1 MDDLNMDELKKD
13 FKTSFFAGEIE
24 RLQKE
29 KESLLEIAQ
38 DPEMKEM
45 VDADMKTLD
54 EQLTATISKV
64 QDILK
69 EEEVADQYPNEIV
82 LEIRAGVGGD
92 EAALFAADL
101 SEMYKIFCQQKGWS
115 FDTIDIS
122 ENGIGGYKEAA
133 YEVRGFEVYRY
144 FKYEIGTHRIQRI
157 PATEKSGRV
166 HTSTATVAVLPIR
179 KKVKFEINPA
189 DLEMEFSR
197 SGGAGGQNVNKV
209 ETAVRLIHKPT
220 GIDVRCT
227 SERSQLKNREK
238 AMSILQAKLALK
250 KEEEDVAKFSGLKK
264 AQLGTGDRS
273 EKIRTYNVLQDR
285 VTDHRLKQSW
295 HGIQNMFQGQIDKMN
310 SEIVLYFE
318 NGGEVV
324 EGDVEDGE

>member
-1 MDDLNMDELKKD
+1 MEDLNLDELKKD
-13 FKTSFFAGEIE
+13 FKTSYFAGELE

-29 KESLLEIAQ
+29 KASLLEMAQ
-38 DPEMKEM
+38 DPDMKEM
-45 VDADMKTLD
+45 AEGDMVNVD
-54 EQLTATISKV
+54 EQLDAMVSKIK
-64 QDILK
+64 DIIK
-69 EEEVADQYPNEIV
+69 EDEVADEHPNEIV
-82 LEIRAGVGGD
+82 LEIRAGVGGE

-101 SEMYKIFCQQKGWS
+101 SEMYKIWAEQRGWNFS
-115 FDTIDIS
+115 TVDIS

-133 YEVRGFEVYRY
+133 FEVRGLEVYRF
-144 FKYEIGTHRIQRI
+144 FKYEIGVHRIQRI

-166 HTSTATVAVLPIR
+166 HTSTAVVAVLPIR

-189 DLEMEFSR
+189 EIEMEFSR

-250 KEEEDVAKFSGLKK
+250 KEEEDMAKFSGLKK

-285 VTDHRLKQSW
+285 VTDHRLKESW
-295 HGIQNMFQGQIDKMN
+295 HGIQNMFQGQIEKMIT
-310 SEIVLYFE
+310 EVVAYFE
-318 NGGEVV
+318 NGGEAQVD
-324 EGDVEDGE
+324 ESEE

>member
-1 MDDLNMDELKKD
+1 MEDLNLEELKKD

-29 KESLLEIAQ
+29 KESLLEMAQ

-45 VDADMKTLD
+45 AEADMKTTD
-54 EQLTATISKV
+54 EQIEAMVSKIK
-64 QDILK
+64 DIIK
-69 EEEVADQYPNEIV
+69 EDEVADLYPNEIV

-101 SEMYKIFCQQKGWS
+101 CEMYKVYALSKGWS
-115 FDTIDIS
+115 FTSVDVS
-122 ENGIGGYKEAA
+122 ENGIGGYKEASF
-133 YEVRGFEVYRY
+133 EVRGFEVYRY
-144 FKYEIGTHRIQRI
+144 FKYEIGVHRIQRI

-166 HTSTATVAVLPIR
+166 HTSTAVVAVLPIR

-238 AMSILQAKLALK
+238 ALAILQAKLAQK
-250 KEEEDVAKFSGLKK
+250 KEEEEMAKFSGLKK

-273 EKIRTYNVLQDR
+273 EKIRTYNILQDR
-285 VTDHRLKQSW
+285 VTDHRLKESW
-295 HGIQNMFQGQIDKMN
+295 HGIQNIMAGQIDKMMG
-310 SEIVLYFE
+310 EVVTYFE
-318 NGGEVV
+318 NGGSAE
-324 EGDVEDGE
+324 VEDGE

>member
-1 MDDLNMDELKKD
+1 MEDLNLEELKKD

-29 KESLLEIAQ
+29 KESLLEMAQ

-45 VDADMKTLD
+45 AEADIKTTD
-54 EQLTATISKV
+54 EQLDAMVSKIK
-64 QDILK
+64 DIIK
-69 EEEVADQYPNEIV
+69 EDEVADLYPNEIV

-101 SEMYKIFCQQKGWS
+101 SEMYKTYSAEKGWRVE
-115 FDTIDIS
+115 TVDIS
-122 ENGIGGYKEAA
+122 ENGIGGYKEATF
-133 YEVRGFEVYRY
+133 EVRGFEVYRY
-144 FKYEIGTHRIQRI
+144 FKYEIGVHRIQRI
-157 PATEKSGRV
+157 PETEKSGRV
-166 HTSTATVAVLPIR
+166 HTSTAVVAVLPIR

-189 DLEMEFSR
+189 DIEMEFSR

-238 AMSILQAKLALK
+238 AMTILQAKLAQK
-250 KEEEDVAKFSGLKK
+250 KEEEEMAKFSGLKK
-264 AQLGTGDRS
+264 SQLGTGDRS
-273 EKIRTYNVLQDR
+273 EKIRTYNILQDR
-285 VTDHRLKQSW
+285 VTDHRLKESW
-295 HGIQNMFQGQIDKMN
+295 HGIQNIMAGQIDKMMT
-310 SEIVLYFE
+310 EVVTYFE
-318 NGGEVV
+318 NGGEASV
-324 EGDVEDGE
+324 DEDEE

>member
-1 MDDLNMDELKKD
+1 MEDLNLDELKKD
-13 FKTSFFAGEIE
+13 FKTSFFALEIE
-24 RLQKE
+24 RLLKE
-29 KESLLEIAQ
+29 KDELIQMAQ
-38 DPEMKEM
+38 DPDMKEM
-45 VDADMKTLD
+45 AEMDMVNIQD
-54 EQLTATISKV
+54 QIDGNVSKL
-64 QDILK
+64 QDIMK

-101 SEMYKIFCQQKGWS
+101 SEMYKIFATERGWS
-115 FDTIDIS
+115 FSTVDIS
-122 ENGIGGYKEAA
+122 ENGIGGYKEAT

-144 FKYEIGTHRIQRI
+144 FKYEIGVHRIQRI
-157 PATEKSGRV
+157 PSTEKSGRI
-166 HTSTATVAVLPIR
+166 HTSTAVVAVLPIR

-238 AMSILQAKLALK
+238 AFSILQAKLALK
-250 KEEEDVAKFSGLKK
+250 KEEEDAAKFSGLKK
-264 AQLGTGDRS
+264 SQLGTGDRS

-285 VTDHRLKQSW
+285 ITDHRLKQSW
-295 HGIQNMFQGQIDKMN
+295 HGIQNMFQGQIEKMITTVV
-310 SEIVLYFE
+310 EFFE
-318 NGGEVV
+318 NGGEVA
-324 EGDVEDGE
+324 EGDDSDE